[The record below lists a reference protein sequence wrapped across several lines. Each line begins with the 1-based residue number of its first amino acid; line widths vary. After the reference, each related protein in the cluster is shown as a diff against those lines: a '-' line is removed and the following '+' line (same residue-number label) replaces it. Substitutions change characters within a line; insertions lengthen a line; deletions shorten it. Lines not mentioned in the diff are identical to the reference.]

1 MIPRYAVSTGSTATR
16 DERGGAVA
24 FAGYAAVF
32 DIVDRAGDVVRRGAF
47 SGAGVVPLLWQHRGI
62 AVGVLSVVAEDARGL
77 RVEGVVAD
85 LELAR
90 LVRGGAVAG
99 LSVGYR
105 ATSVRQGVRRELL
118 AVELVEVSLVAV
130 PMQALARLEVLRH
143 PDESQDPEP

>member
-1 MIPRYAVSTGSTATR
+1 MTPG
-16 DERGGAVA
+16 EVA

-32 DIVDRAGDVVRRGAF
+32 DVVDRAGDVMRRGAF
-47 SGAGVVPLLWQHRGI
+47 SGAGVVPLLWQHRGV

-85 LELAR
+85 PALAR
-90 LVRGGAVAG
+90 LVRAGAVAG

-118 AVELVEVSLVAV
+118 SVDLVEVSLVAV
-130 PMQALARLEVLRH
+130 PMQVLARLEVV
-143 PDESQDPEP
+143 P

>member
-1 MIPRYAVSTGSTATR
+1 MSP
-16 DERGGAVA
+16 VA

-32 DIVDRAGDVVRRGAF
+32 DVVDRAGDVVRRGAF
-47 SGAGVVPLLWQHRGI
+47 SGAGVVPLLWQHRGV
-62 AVGVLSVVAEDARGL
+62 AVGALSVVAEDARGL
-77 RVEGVVAD
+77 RVEGVVSD

-118 AVELVEVSLVAV
+118 AVDLVEVSLVAV
-130 PMQALARLEVLRH
+130 PMQVLARVEVV
-143 PDESQDPEP
+143 P